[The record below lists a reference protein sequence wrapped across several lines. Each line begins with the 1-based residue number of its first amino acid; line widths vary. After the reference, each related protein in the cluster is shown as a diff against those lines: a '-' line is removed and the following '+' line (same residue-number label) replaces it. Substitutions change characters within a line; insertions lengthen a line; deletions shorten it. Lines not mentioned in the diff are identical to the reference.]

1 MQCVSQTAA
10 AIAED
15 LGLDARGIALRK
27 SFLEFGATDVDHLQ
41 SIHDQLESQRA
52 EFTAAFYDYFL
63 SFDELRALL
72 PGEAIERLKKTQ
84 SAYFSSLTAG
94 EYGEDY
100 VHDRLRVG
108 VAHQMIGLEPQW
120 YIGAYRKYMALLMP
134 TVWELCA
141 GDTVRFLDVFNAL
154 LKIALFDMGLALDT
168 YFQAGHKSLREARNY
183 AEHIL
188 RCMPTGFLS
197 TDADLNILSANSAAL
212 RMLALEEEQFAT
224 GQPLAEFFPDS
235 ALQLL
240 AHEVLATGT
249 LRHDVEIALRKDA
262 GTRHFEFNL
271 SVTAIDDRQVLLIMV
286 EEISQR
292 KQAERELIHLAT
304 HDSLTGLPNRNL
316 LQDRLRQALAAA
328 ERSGHQVG
336 ILFLDLDRFKLI
348 NDSLGHEV
356 GDLFLSQI
364 ALSLTHAV
372 RTGDTVARL
381 GGDEFVVMLPELTR
395 QEDLLPVVQKIL
407 ALLAQPLSIAG
418 QELTTGGSIGIC
430 LYPRD
435 GKDVSSLLKNAD
447 VAMYRAKAKGGQN
460 FQFYTSKMNDR
471 AIERLE
477 LEGELRRA
485 LKRGEFV
492 LHYQPQVD
500 LASGR
505 TTGVEALLR
514 WQHSDGRM
522 ITPDNFI
529 PLAEET
535 GLIVPIDEWVL
546 HTACRQNRA
555 WQEAGLPPVKMA
567 VNLSARQ
574 FRQEQLESTVASAL
588 AISGLDPRWLELEVT
603 ETAIMHDPEEA
614 AATLNKFK
622 EMGVSLAVDDFGTGY
637 SSLNYLKRFPL
648 NRLKIDRA
656 FVNEIDTDQDD
667 AAIATAVIA
676 LGQSLR
682 LEVTAEGVETAPQ
695 LEFLR
700 LGGCDQ
706 IQGYYFSRPLTA
718 EALEQYFHTEISVQ
732 SAKV

>member
-1 MQCVSQTAA
+1 MQNVSQTATT
-10 AIAED
+10 IAED

-27 SFLEFGATDVDHLQ
+27 RFLEFGAADVDHLRA
-41 SIHDQLESQRA
+41 IHDQLESQRSD
-52 EFTAAFYDYFL
+52 FTAAFYDYFL

-72 PGEAIERLKKTQ
+72 PGETIERLKKTQ

-108 VAHQMIGLEPQW
+108 VVHQMIGLEPQW

-154 LKIALFDMGLALDT
+154 LKVALFDMGLALDT
-168 YFQAGHKSLREARNY
+168 YFQADHKSLREARDY
-183 AEHIL
+183 AERIVSH
-188 RCMPTGFLS
+188 MPAGFFS
-197 TDADLNILSANSAAL
+197 TDSDLNVISANSAAL
-212 RMLALEEEQFAT
+212 RMLGLRKERFSA
-224 GQPLAEFFPDS
+224 GQPLVRFFPDS
-235 ALQLL
+235 ALQLV
-240 AHEVLATGT
+240 ANEVLATGMP
-249 LRHDVEIALRKDA
+249 RHDVEIALHKDA
-262 GTRHFEFNL
+262 GTRYFEFNL
-271 SVTAIDDRQVLLIMV
+271 SATTIEGQQVLLIMV

-292 KQAERELIHLAT
+292 KQAEEELIQLAT

-316 LQDRLRQALAAA
+316 FQDRLRQALGAA
-328 ERSGHQVG
+328 ERSSLQVG
-336 ILFLDLDRFKLI
+336 VMFLDLDRFKRI

-356 GDLFLSQI
+356 GDQFLSQI
-364 ALSLTHAV
+364 AIALSHSV
-372 RTGDTVARL
+372 RNGDTVARL

-418 QELTTGGSIGIC
+418 YELTTGGSIGIC

-435 GKDVSSLLKNAD
+435 GKDVTSLLKNAD

-460 FQFYTSKMNDR
+460 FQFYSSKMNDR
-471 AIERLE
+471 AIERLDM
-477 LEGELRRA
+477 EGELRRA

-505 TTGVEALLR
+505 TSGVEALLR
-514 WQHSDGRM
+514 WQRSDGRM
-522 ITPDNFI
+522 IAPDNFI

-535 GLIVPIDEWVL
+535 GLIVPIGEWVL
-546 HTACRQNRA
+546 HTACRQNRE
-555 WQEAGLPPVKMA
+555 WQEMGLPPVKMA

-574 FRQEQLESTVASAL
+574 FHQEHLENMVASAL
-588 AISGLDPRWLELEVT
+588 ATSGLDPRWLELEVT
-603 ETAIMHDPEEA
+603 ESAIMHDPEEA

-648 NRLKIDRA
+648 NRLKIDRT
-656 FVNEIDTDQDD
+656 FVREIDTNQDD
-667 AAIATAVIA
+667 AAIASAVIA
-676 LGQSLR
+676 LAHSLR
-682 LEVTAEGVETAPQ
+682 LEVTAEGVETVPQ

-700 LGGCDQ
+700 HGGCDQ

-718 EALEQYFHTEISVQ
+718 EALAQYLRAEM
-732 SAKV
+732 SAQIL

>member
-1 MQCVSQTAA
+1 MQHVSQTAA
-10 AIAED
+10 TIAEN

-27 SFLEFGATDVDHLQ
+27 RFLELGATDVGHLCA
-41 SIHDQLESQRA
+41 IHDQLESQRSD
-52 EFTAAFYDYFL
+52 FSAAFYDYFL

-72 PGEAIERLKKTQ
+72 PGDTVERLKKTQ

-108 VAHQMIGLEPQW
+108 VVHQMIGLEPQW
-120 YIGAYRKYMALLMP
+120 YIGAYRKYLALLMP
-134 TVWELCA
+134 SVWELCA
-141 GDTVRFLDVFNAL
+141 GDTARFLDVFNAL
-154 LKIALFDMGLALDT
+154 LKVALFDMGLALDT
-168 YFQAGHKSLREARNY
+168 YFQADHKSLREASDY
-183 AEHIL
+183 AEGIVRH
-188 RCMPTGFLS
+188 MPTGFFS
-197 TDADLNILSANSAAL
+197 TDSDLKILSANSAAL
-212 RMLALEEEQFAT
+212 RILALDEKQLAA
-224 GQPLAEFFPDS
+224 GQPLGNLFPGETFQ
-235 ALQLL
+235 AL
-240 AHEVLATGT
+240 AREVLVTGT
-249 LRHDVEIALRKDA
+249 PQHNVEIAFYSGVTA
-262 GTRHFEFNL
+262 RHFEFSL
-271 SVTAIDDRQVLLIMV
+271 STTAIDGRQVLLIMV

-292 KQAERELIHLAT
+292 KQAEEELIHLAT

-328 ERSGHQVG
+328 ERSDRQVG
-336 ILFLDLDRFKLI
+336 VMFLDLDRFKLI
-348 NDSLGHEV
+348 NDSLGHEI
-356 GDLFLSQI
+356 GDRFLNQI
-364 ALSLTHAV
+364 AKSLTHTV
-372 RTGDTVARL
+372 RNGDTVARL

-418 QELTTGGSIGIC
+418 HELTTGGSIGIC

-447 VAMYRAKAKGGQN
+447 TAMYRAKAKGGQN

-477 LEGELRRA
+477 MEGELRRA
-485 LKRGEFV
+485 LKRREFV

-514 WQHSDGRM
+514 WQRNDGRM
-522 ITPDNFI
+522 VAPDNFI

-535 GLIVPIDEWVL
+535 GLIVPIGEWVL
-546 HTACRQNRA
+546 QTACRQNRA

-574 FRQEQLESTVASAL
+574 FHQENLESTVASAL
-588 AISGLDPRWLELEVT
+588 AISDLDPRWLELEVT

-656 FVNEIDTDQDD
+656 FVSEIDTNQDD
-667 AAIATAVIA
+667 GAIATAVIA
-676 LGQSLR
+676 LGHSLR

-700 LGGCDQ
+700 RNGCDQ

-718 EALEQYFHTEISVQ
+718 EALAQHLHAEISAQVL
-732 SAKV
+732 